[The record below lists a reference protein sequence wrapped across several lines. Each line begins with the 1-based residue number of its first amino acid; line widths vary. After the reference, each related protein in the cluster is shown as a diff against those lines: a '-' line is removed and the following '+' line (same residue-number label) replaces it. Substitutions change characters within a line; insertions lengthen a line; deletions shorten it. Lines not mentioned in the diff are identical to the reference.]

1 VLATPGSSL
10 GAHVTQNCWL
20 LASPK
25 AASRVLATLG
35 PSLCAL
41 VTRNRSP
48 PSYSLV
54 VPLGFVHINA
64 DIETY
69 KNIKN
74 NQSMIK
80 KLCASHQEIKAIA
93 E

>member
-1 VLATPGSSL
+1 VWPYATFIVFASSSSGKTSGQNLEVL
-10 GAHVTQNCWL
+10 NI
-20 LASPK
+20 
-25 AASRVLATLG
+25 
-35 PSLCAL
+35 
-41 VTRNRSP
+41 
-48 PSYSLV
+48 
-54 VPLGFVHINA
+54 INA

-80 KLCASHQEIKAIA
+80 KLCASHQEIKVIA

>member
-1 VLATPGSSL
+1 ML
-10 GAHVTQNCWL
+10 
-20 LASPK
+20 
-25 AASRVLATLG
+25 
-35 PSLCAL
+35 
-41 VTRNRSP
+41 
-48 PSYSLV
+48 
-54 VPLGFVHINA
+54 NA

>member
-1 VLATPGSSL
+1 MQPLLCSRHHRQVKQAVNLDVL
-10 GAHVTQNCWL
+10 NI
-20 LASPK
+20 
-25 AASRVLATLG
+25 
-35 PSLCAL
+35 
-41 VTRNRSP
+41 
-48 PSYSLV
+48 
-54 VPLGFVHINA
+54 INT

-80 KLCASHQEIKAIA
+80 KLCASHQETKAIA